1 VKKKKMDKKWVGDDA
16 RLGGGRK
23 MVHNDR
29 EVLLDPYLID

>member
-1 VKKKKMDKKWVGDDA
+1 MKKIKMDQEWVGNDV

-23 MVHNDR
+23 RVHNER